1 MHNIIVTKFELSEL
15 LTQNQGIGLNKLLKK
30 AELTQ
35 YDFVQITCQEEF
47 VKLRSKFGDKDTLT
61 MRAAA
66 DALEISYPHLVR
78 LKLNGQSIPYTQDGE
93 RAPVYFPIWAIAVH
107 NYLKSH
113 PIIPGRITFSN
124 LLSEI

>member
-1 MHNIIVTKFELSEL
+1 MNKINTSKFELGLLLRKNAYRDLDSFL
-15 LTQNQGIGLNKLLKK
+15 NDSKLTQS
-30 AELTQ
+30 
-35 YDFVQITCQEEF
+35 DFVQITCQEEF

-61 MRAAA
+61 MRATA

-93 RAPVYFPIWAIAVH
+93 RAPVYFPMWAIAVH